1 MAHDYFDR
9 VINDCSVDWESLK
22 DSTVLITGGTGLVGS
37 IIVKS
42 LLHSNKVN
50 NTNIRVVVV
59 TRSLAKA
66 EAVLGNDSN
75 LSFIESDITDLS
87 SLDTACDYIIH
98 CAAITSSALMVS
110 MPVET
115 IDTSYQGTKA
125 MLELARENNAKGMVY
140 ISSMEVYGVTTSDM
154 NPVTENKLG
163 FVSLENVRS
172 SYQESKRI
180 CELLCTSYA
189 SEYGVKVCT
198 ARLAQTFGA
207 GVSKD
212 EGRIFAQFAK
222 SVIEGTDIVLHTK
235 GESVGNYCDTSDTV
249 AGILCI
255 LTRGAS
261 GEAYNVSNDDNSCHI
276 YEMAELCAN
285 KLAGGS
291 IKVVFDIPEGNLY
304 GYAPATE
311 MRLSSA
317 KLQELGWKPS
327 YSLEDM
333 YHRMISYWNGEG

>member
-1 MAHDYFDR
+1 MGSSYFDR
-9 VINDCSVDWESLK
+9 VINDGSIDWKSLK

-42 LLHSNKVN
+42 LLHSNTVN
-50 NTNIRVVVV
+50 NTNIKVIVV
-59 TRSLAKA
+59 TRSATKA
-66 EAVLGNDSN
+66 ETVLGKDNN
-75 LSFIESDITDLS
+75 LSFIESDILELS
-87 SLDTACDYIIH
+87 NLDIKCDYIIH

-125 MLELARENNAKGMVY
+125 MLELAKSNNAKGMVY
-140 ISSMEVYGVTTSDM
+140 ISSMEVYGVTTSEM
-154 NPVTENKLG
+154 NPVTEEKLG
-163 FVSLENVRS
+163 YVSLENVRS

-189 SEYGVKVCT
+189 SEFGVRVCS

-222 SVIEGTDIVLHTK
+222 SVIGGTDIVLHTK

-261 GEAYNVSNDDNSCHI
+261 GEAYNVSNDNNSCHI
-276 YEMAELCAN
+276 YEMADLCAN
-285 KLAGGS
+285 KLASGR

-317 KLQELGWKPS
+317 KLQALGWKPS

-333 YHRMISYWNGEG
+333 YNKMISYWNEAN